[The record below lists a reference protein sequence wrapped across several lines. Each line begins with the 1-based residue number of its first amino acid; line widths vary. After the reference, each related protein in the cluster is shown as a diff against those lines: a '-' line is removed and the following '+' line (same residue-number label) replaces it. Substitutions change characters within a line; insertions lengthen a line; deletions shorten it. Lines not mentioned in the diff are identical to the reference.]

1 MIYTSVLA
9 AVVSALAAE
18 AIDNTSKQAWQ
29 KLYSPHNEG
38 KVDLTMLGGKGAAEL
53 SRIDADCWV
62 HARLHS
68 QLIPRHWDALVAKF
82 STHKGKKVD
91 AIGKLVPLIATQAPD
106 LFRYKAVTAWAI
118 PPIKGLQTRSGR
130 EVSSR
135 SARERAGFEALTTS
149 VRKSL
154 ASEEGA
160 DPQGQARREQY
171 VKRSTDMIV
180 LPPEFYD
187 INTWDSQGLNRTTY
201 WRWKKSIERVLD
213 EMVTEALAAA
223 GKILQ
228 AEGVLLA
235 EAA

>member
-18 AIDNTSKQAWQ
+18 TIDNTSKQAWQ

-38 KVDLTMLGGKGAAEL
+38 KVDLTMLGGKGMAEIP
-53 SRIDADCWV
+53 RVDVDCWV

-135 SARERAGFEALTTS
+135 SARERAEFEALSAS

-154 ASEEGA
+154 AGEQAA
-160 DPQGQARREQY
+160 DGEGQARREQY

-180 LPPEFYD
+180 LPAEFYD
-187 INTWDSQGLNRTTY
+187 INTWDGQGLNRTTY
-201 WRWKKSIERVLD
+201 WRWKRAIEAVLD
-213 EMVTEALAAA
+213 ELVAEALAAS
-223 GKILQ
+223 GIILQ
-228 AEGVLLA
+228 QEGVLMA
-235 EAA
+235 DAA